1 MSKSREILLNP
12 IFNDNPIALQI
23 LGICSALAVTTTL
36 YPTLLMCI
44 ALTAVIC
51 LSNLIVSVIRNQIP
65 TNVRMI
71 VQITTIPS
79 LVLLVD

>member
-23 LGICSALAVTTTL
+23 LGICSALAVTTNL

-51 LSNLIVSVIRNQIP
+51 LSI
-65 TNVRMI
+65 
-71 VQITTIPS
+71 
-79 LVLLVD
+79 